1 MKKIIY
7 VALAFIMSLS
17 IQAQVDRV
25 APSQPMPSKIDRSVQ
40 PKPGPAPKVNLG
52 KAQNFTLPN
61 GLKVLVVENHKLPR
75 VTFSLFLD
83 NPPSVEGAIKGVDN
97 LTSSLMGNG
106 TSKISKDEYNEQL
119 DFFGASIRFS
129 VHSIGG
135 TTLSKYFP
143 EVLSLASKGA
153 LDPLFTQDELDSE
166 RAKLLDAIK
175 VDEKST
181 KAIASRVQD
190 VLLYG
195 RNHPKGEYLTEESIN
210 KITLADVNNYYKQYF
225 VPENA
230 YLVIVGDVKFDE
242 VKKLVTENFSSWK
255 KATAPKSVYTEPVNL
270 TTTKIGF
277 VDVPNAV
284 QSEISVNN
292 IVNLKMTDP
301 DYYAALLANYIL
313 GGGSDGYLFMNLRE
327 GHGWTYGAYS
337 SVSGD
342 KYTGDFS
349 ASAAVR
355 NAVTDSALVEMLKE
369 VKRIRT
375 TPPSAKELELAKA
388 KYVGN
393 FVMTAEKPQTVASF
407 ALREK
412 TQSLPSDFY
421 ENYIKNID
429 AVTLEQVQ
437 AAAKKYF
444 SDDAARIVVAGKA
457 SDILPGLEKLDIP
470 IEFFDK
476 YGNPTTKPEA
486 KAVEAGVTAK
496 DILTKYI
503 NAVGGEEALKAIKT
517 LSTTSKASIQGQEIT
532 VVKKT
537 MADGKSLQLITAM
550 GMTVLKTVYN
560 GKTGFAEVQGQLKD
574 MTAEELA
581 DMKYSAIFPELLMVN
596 SPTIQLAGTDNMNGT
611 DVYKLVDGDS
621 AFYYDMNTGLKLG
634 EGIKKEVAPG
644 QSVDQ
649 LGFYSDYREI
659 SGVKIPYASTINVGV
674 EVELKVIDVKVNEGV
689 IDADFK

>member
-1 MKKIIY
+1 MKKILYIA
-7 VALAFIMSLS
+7 VALVMSLS
-17 IQAQVDRV
+17 IQAQ
-25 APSQPMPSKIDRSVQ
+25 IDRSVQ
-40 PKPGPAPKVNLG
+40 PQPGPAPKINLG
-52 KAQNFTLPN
+52 KAQEFTLPN

-75 VTFSLFLD
+75 VTFSLSLD

-97 LTSSLMGNG
+97 LTSSLLGNG
-106 TSKISKDEYNEQL
+106 TSKISKDDYNEQL
-119 DFFGASIRFS
+119 DFFGASIGFS
-129 VHSIGG
+129 VHNIGG
-135 TTLSKYFP
+135 ATLSKYFP
-143 EVLSLASKGA
+143 QVLALASKGA
-153 LDPLFTQDELDSE
+153 LDPLFTQDELESE
-166 RAKLLDAIK
+166 RAKLLDGIK

-181 KAIASRVQD
+181 KAIAGRVQD

-210 KITLADVNNYYKQYF
+210 KITLADVNNYYKKYF

-242 VKKLVTENFSSWK
+242 VKKLVTANFSSWK
-255 KATAPKSVYTEPVNL
+255 KAPAPKSVYTEPVNL
-270 TTTKIGF
+270 TETKIGF

-301 DYYAALLANYIL
+301 DYYATLLANYIL

-337 SVSGD
+337 SISGD

-355 NAVTDSALVEMLKE
+355 NAVTDSALVELLKE

-375 TPPSAKELELAKA
+375 TVPSAKELELAKA
-388 KYVGN
+388 KYIGN

-407 ALREK
+407 ALRGK
-412 TQSLPSDFY
+412 TQSLPAEFY

-457 SDILPGLEKLDIP
+457 SEVLSGLEKLGIP

-476 YGNPTTKPEA
+476 YGNPTAKPEA
-486 KAVEAGVTAK
+486 KTVDAEVTVK
-496 DILTKYI
+496 SVLNKYI
-503 NAVGGEEALKAIKT
+503 AEIGGEEALKAIKT
-517 LSTTSKASIQGQEIT
+517 LSTTLKASIQGQEIT
-532 VVKKT
+532 LLSKT
-537 MADGKSLQLITAM
+537 TADGKSLQLITGM
-550 GMTVLKTVYN
+550 GMTLLKTVYN
-560 GKTGFAEVQGQLKD
+560 GKTAFAEVQGKRKE
-574 MTAEELA
+574 MTEEELA
-581 DMKYSAIFPELLMVN
+581 DLKYSAIFPELLMIN
-596 SPTIQLAGTDNMNGT
+596 SSTIKLAGMDNINGV
-611 DVYKLVDGDS
+611 DVYKLVDGDNS
-621 AFYYDMNTGLKLG
+621 FYYDTKTGLKLG
-634 EGIKKEVAPG
+634 VGANKEVAPG
-644 QSVDQ
+644 QKIDQ
-649 LGFYSDYREI
+649 LGLYADYREV
-659 SGVKIPYASTINVGV
+659 SGVKIPYSSTINVGV
-674 EVELKVIDVKVNEGV
+674 EVEFKLVDVKINEGV
-689 IDADFK
+689 TDADFE